1 MCQLC
6 QEAEESEMGHSAAD
20 ESENTGNFK
29 PRVTCDSA
37 FDTVYVIS
45 TSYCSPFCRL
55 SKFVLPHKG

>member
-1 MCQLC
+1 
-6 QEAEESEMGHSAAD
+6 MGHSAAD

-37 FDTVYVIS
+37 SDTVYVIS

-55 SKFVLPHKG
+55 SEFVLPHKG